1 MKNKK
6 GYSSRVERNSTK
18 NRLKRRIK
26 KNTKKLPKVIA
37 RNLIYLIVGILYTV
51 YLIIRTFDN
60 LIAKLFMKLPRW
72 NRAIIIWSM
81 VISSIMHNN
90 IDKKVVSITKELVMA
105 TNIPVEVDELNDTV
119 QKEAEEYSCTAKHE
133 IACRIEK
140 KAIKMGMTKEQA
152 KMSVSISAW
161 ETGKWTSSAYHN
173 KNNIGGMMCKSG
185 LITYNSLDEGIEA
198 FLKNLKNN
206 YFDIGLDTFDKIQ
219 KKYCPIGAKNDP
231 TGLNKNWL
239 NGVNKMYEEFGG

>member
-26 KNTKKLPKVIA
+26 KNTKRLPKVIA

-51 YLIIRTFDN
+51 YLIIRAFDT
-60 LIAKLFMKLPRW
+60 LIVKLFMKLPRW
-72 NRAIIIWSM
+72 SRAIIIWSM

-90 IDKKVVSITKELVMA
+90 IDKKLVSITKELVMV
-105 TNIPVEVDELNDTV
+105 TNIPVEVAKLNDIE
-119 QKEAEEYSCTAKHE
+119 QKEVDEYNCTMNHE
-133 IACRIEK
+133 ISCKIEN
-140 KAIKMGMTKEQA
+140 KAVKIGMTKEQA

-161 ETGKWTSSAYHN
+161 ETGRWTSSAYHN
-173 KNNIGGMMCKSG
+173 KNNVGGMMCKSG
-185 LITYNSLDEGIEA
+185 LITYNSLDEGIDA
-198 FLKNLKNN
+198 FLINLKNN
-206 YFDIGLDTFDKIQ
+206 YFDMGLDTFDKIQ
-219 KKYCPIGAKNDP
+219 KKYCPIGAENDP

>member
-26 KNTKKLPKVIA
+26 KNTKRLPKVIA
-37 RNLIYLIVGILYTV
+37 KNLIYLIVGILYTV
-51 YLIIRTFDN
+51 YLIIRAFDT

-72 NRAIIIWSM
+72 SRAIIIWSM

-90 IDKKVVSITKELVMA
+90 IDKKVVSITKELVTA
-105 TNIPVEVDELNDTV
+105 TNIPVEVAKLNDIE
-119 QKEAEEYSCTAKHE
+119 QKEVEEYNCTMNHE
-133 IACRIEK
+133 IACKIEN
-140 KAIKMGMTKEQA
+140 KAVKIGMTKEQA

-161 ETGKWTSSAYHN
+161 ETGRWTSSAYHN
-173 KNNIGGMMCKSG
+173 KNNVGGMMCKSG

-198 FLKNLKNN
+198 FLINLKNN

>member
-26 KNTKKLPKVIA
+26 KNTKRLPKVIA
-37 RNLIYLIVGILYTV
+37 RNLIYLIVGILYTI
-51 YLIIRTFDN
+51 YLIIRGFDT
-60 LIAKLFMKLPRW
+60 LVAKLFMKLPRW
-72 NRAIIIWSM
+72 SRAIIIWSM
-81 VISSIMHNN
+81 IISSIMHND
-90 IDKKVVSITKELVMA
+90 IDKKVVNITKELVMA
-105 TNIPVEVDELNDTV
+105 TNIPVEVAKLNDTE
-119 QKEAEEYSCTAKHE
+119 QKEVEEYNCTMKHE
-133 IACRIEK
+133 IACKIEN
-140 KAIKMGMTKEQA
+140 KAVKIGMKKEQA

-161 ETGKWTSSAYHN
+161 ETGRWTSSAYHS
-173 KNNIGGMMCKSG
+173 KNNVGGMMCKSG
-185 LITYNSLDEGIEA
+185 LINYSSLDEGIEA
-198 FLKNLKNN
+198 FLINLKKN

>member
-26 KNTKKLPKVIA
+26 KNTKRLPKVIT
-37 RNLIYLIVGILYTV
+37 RNLIYLIVGILYTI
-51 YLIIRTFDN
+51 YLIIRGFDT

-72 NRAIIIWSM
+72 SRAIIIWSM

-90 IDKKVVSITKELVMA
+90 IDKKVVNITKELVMA
-105 TNIPVEVDELNDTV
+105 TNIPVEVVKLNDTE
-119 QKEAEEYSCTAKHE
+119 QKMIEEYNCTTKHE
-133 IACRIEK
+133 IVCRIEN
-140 KAIKMGMTKEQA
+140 KAIKIGMTKEQA

-161 ETGKWTSSAYHN
+161 ETGRWTSSAYHN
-173 KNNIGGMMCKSG
+173 KNNVGGMMCKSG

-198 FLKNLKNN
+198 FLINLKNN

-219 KKYCPIGAKNDP
+219 NKYCPIGAKNDP